1 MLRKILFAVIAMLL
15 GTVTVA
21 NSAILLDKVMAIV
34 NKEVITWSDLY
45 KGMEFEATDE
55 VKAMKSEDRRK
66 LFKENEMV
74 FLESMIDTR
83 LQIQEAW
90 KIGISA
96 GDEDVNRA
104 IKSIKAKYS
113 MTDEMFKEAIGR
125 EGFTLAGYRKKL
137 VEQITVSR
145 VIEQEVRGNVLV
157 TDAEIDRYLSGHK
170 ELAKEN
176 EGFNLSHIL
185 LKRATDRKQLEEK
198 AADIYNRARA
208 GENFQELAR
217 RYSEDANAKN
227 GGDMG
232 FVRKSDLSRDF
243 LEVLLKMKNGDTS
256 EPFWNEKGIHILRV
270 NEVLMFKSTDEM
282 REAVRQK
289 LLNEKFSAEYRN
301 WLKGLRERAYVEIK
315 L

>member
-1 MLRKILFAVIAMLL
+1 MLRKLLFAVIAMLL

-21 NSAILLDKVMAIV
+21 DSAILLDKVMAIV

-83 LQIQEAW
+83 LQLQEAW

-96 GDEDVNRA
+96 GEEDVNRA

-125 EGFTLAGYRKKL
+125 EGFTMAGYRKKL

-157 TDAEIDRYLSGHK
+157 TDAEIDKYLAGHK

-176 EGFNLSHIL
+176 EGFNLSHIF
-185 LKRATDRKQLEEK
+185 LKRATERKQVEEK
-198 AADIYNRARA
+198 AADIYKRAKA
-208 GENFQELAR
+208 GESFQELAKW
-217 RYSEDANAKN
+217 YSEDANAKS

-243 LEVLLKMKNGDTS
+243 LEVLLKLKSGDIS

-289 LLNEKFSAEYRN
+289 LLNEKFSVEYRN